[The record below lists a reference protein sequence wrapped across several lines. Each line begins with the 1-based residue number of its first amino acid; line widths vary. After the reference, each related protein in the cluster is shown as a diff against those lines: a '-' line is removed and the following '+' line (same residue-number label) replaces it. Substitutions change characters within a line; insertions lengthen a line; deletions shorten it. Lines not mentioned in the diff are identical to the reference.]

1 MEPKSRRVSGSDGL
15 MLHVLE
21 WSEEGVPLLMLHG
34 YGNEAHIWD
43 DFAPSVAPYYRALA
57 IDQRGHGDSEWD
69 SGRRYDIDA
78 MVRDLESLTEAL
90 SIDRMV
96 IVGHSMGGR
105 VATLFGDRNS
115 KRMAGLALVDIG
127 PEVDPRGVSRIRM
140 DVESNRDPNFGSIEQ
155 YARVLSLAYP
165 AAKPHALMR
174 MARHGVRIRDDGR
187 FELKSDPALRSVFQ
201 AREGGEPT
209 EAPGVDNEPRLWE
222 ALGRI
227 PCPTLVVR
235 GAASDILSPDVADR
249 MVDDVLANG
258 TLAVVAQAGHS
269 VMTDN
274 PDGFRDAVTSFV
286 LAEE

>member
-1 MEPKSRRVSGSDGL
+1 MDPKSRRVSGSDGL

-69 SGRRYDIDA
+69 PGRRYDIDA

-105 VATLFGDRNS
+105 VATLFGDRNA

-209 EAPGVDNEPRLWE
+209 EAPGVDNERRLWE